1 MLAAVVPNLSAVAA
15 VILNLFI
22 STVKGTEGVGSED
35 ILIENIVFES
45 KLIPVILT
53 PILLLTTSAV

>member
-15 VILNLFI
+15 IILNLFI
-22 STVKGTEGVGSED
+22 STVKATEGVGSED
-35 ILIENIVFES
+35 ILMEKIVFES
-45 KLIPVILT
+45 KLIPIILT